1 MLQFYLTT
9 VVIWLIIL
17 YALAFLSKD
26 AIRKNGWLDDAKKPK
41 YKFQGFLTAV
51 ALSAVPI
58 LRLIAAFTILV
69 MAYNT
74 KETVYALVKEKREQ
88 END

>member
-9 VVIWLIIL
+9 VAIWLIIL

-26 AIRKNGWLDDAKKPK
+26 AIRKNGWLDDTKKPK

-51 ALSAVPI
+51 ALSAIPI
-58 LRLIAAFTILV
+58 FRLIAVLTIFI
-69 MAYNT
+69 MAYKT
-74 KETVYALVKEKREQ
+74 KEEVDELIKEQNGAK
-88 END
+88 ND

>member
-1 MLQFYLTT
+1 MLKFYLTT

-17 YALAFLSKD
+17 YAVAFLSED

-51 ALSAVPI
+51 AISAIPI
-58 LRLIAAFTILV
+58 FRLISALTILV
-69 MAYNT
+69 MAYNN